1 DLRDLLDRDE
11 REQRSRPGA
20 ADLLGEEEAEDP
32 LVAEE
37 LDDVPRE
44 LVRRVDLGRTGR
56 DPLARH
62 RSNELAQLALLLAQD
77 VPGHATKCKRAEP
90 GSWRRRGRRPSGIRA
105 AESAPADSACEQAQ
119 ASISAGQNFLP
130 PPLLSPG
137 TLRRR

>member
-44 LVRRVDLGRTGR
+44 LVRRVDLGRAGR

-62 RSNELAQLALLLAQD
+62 RSNELAQLAVLRA
-77 VPGHATKCKRAEP
+77 PGGPGSATKCKRAEP
-90 GSWRRRGRRPSGIRA
+90 GSCGAAGAAFRDPSGGIRSCGFRLASKLRRAYRRGRTCSPTRLFARA
-105 AESAPADSACEQAQ
+105 S
-119 ASISAGQNFLP
+119 
-130 PPLLSPG
+130 
-137 TLRRR
+137 